1 MSDLSYRMLN
11 IGSAPAGLLGL
22 EELFAELFTQGIT
35 PTNEKLTEF
44 LLAGVRKHNY
54 IPKAALNDYAGAL
67 RMEYTRYYKRKQQ
80 GKAMVARD
88 YGTWRGYPE
97 NKSHGSLLYLM
108 SYVIIVALAWKSV
121 HGKCLN
127 GMKTVKY
134 GWQSRF
140 FVW

>member
-88 YGTWRGYPE
+88 YG
-97 NKSHGSLLYLM
+97 N
-108 SYVIIVALAWKSV
+108 LARLPPRTNPMV
-121 HGKCLN
+121 PD
-127 GMKTVKY
+127 Y
-134 GWQSRF
+134 I
-140 FVW
+140 